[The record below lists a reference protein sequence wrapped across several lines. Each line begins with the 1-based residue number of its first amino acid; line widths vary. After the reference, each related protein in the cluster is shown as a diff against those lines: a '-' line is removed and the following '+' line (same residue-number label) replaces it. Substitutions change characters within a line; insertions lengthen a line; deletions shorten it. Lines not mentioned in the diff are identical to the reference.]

1 MRTPWTARL
10 AGIGLALWV
19 AGGAIAQ
26 GRVAPE
32 PRDKDEESS
41 GTDIL
46 TPLLEQRLQ
55 GKVSADD
62 VVVDI
67 RWPSEGLYTSTRVY
81 GSGVGIWKREFQI
94 RLPRAEVR
102 RLLKLLVTTRF
113 GSLPRSFGSEEGG
126 EASLKGRIVVSI
138 GPVTKLVSQAEDGE
152 QSPALQTIADQ
163 FLGASKK
170 ASAHEIGVSSFADGF
185 QKFSAGT
192 LAPEALRLDV
202 RRRVSTVGGEGWL
215 LRANGRRVYTENL
228 EKVGVPGSAHVLVL
242 TPKDFGALAQALRDA
257 DPATLPLN
265 LYAPEYTDILIQLL
279 NKSRHI
285 QARKFSG
292 MTPESKGE
300 KQAAFDRLLA
310 TLVALHARV
319 EKEGRIVEIPDQTR
333 AEAGERERERKE
345 EERERERGP
354 DKDDEAPKPS
364 VTPASPGRP

>member
-1 MRTPWTARL
+1 MRTPWTVRL
-10 AGIGLALWV
+10 AGIALALWV
-19 AGGAIAQ
+19 ASGAIAQ
-26 GRVAPE
+26 GRVAQE
-32 PRDKDEESS
+32 PKDKDEESS
-41 GTDIL
+41 GTDVL
-46 TPLLEQRLQ
+46 TPLLEQRLS

-67 RWPSEGLYTSTRVY
+67 RWPFEGLYTSTRIY
-81 GSGVGIWKREFQI
+81 GNGVGIWKREFQI

-113 GSLPRSFGSEEGG
+113 GSLPHSFGRDEIKEE
-126 EASLKGRIVVSI
+126 SLKGRIVVSI
-138 GPVTKLVSQAEDGE
+138 GPVTKLVSQADGGE
-152 QSPALQTIADQ
+152 QSPALQTIAEQ
-163 FLGASKK
+163 VIAASKK

-185 QKFSAGT
+185 QKFSVGT
-192 LAPEALRLDV
+192 LAPEALRLEI

-215 LRANGRRVYTENL
+215 LRANGRRVYTENM
-228 EKVGVPGSAHVLVL
+228 EKVGVPGSARVLVL
-242 TPKDFGALAQALRDA
+242 TPKDFAALAQALRDA
-257 DPATLPLN
+257 DPATLPQN

-300 KQAAFDRLLA
+300 KQAAFDRLLT
-310 TLVALHARV
+310 TLVALHARA
-319 EKEGRIVEIPDQTR
+319 EKEGRIVKIPDQTQAD
-333 AEAGERERERKE
+333 AEERERESKE

-354 DKDDEAPKPS
+354 DKGDVPKPS